1 MTVVYD
7 PDASFWLTLPRWTGT
22 AVGPVLLSSLFWFF
36 MFMHAVLLALDRVYP
51 AWLCRD
57 GSRERTPYVRTP
69 TALMSAC
76 TVFPIWTGGPQVLT
90 SLMTFFI
97 VFYGNQSYTRFM
109 QFWDFCVSLGGLT
122 MDWATLVRTHL
133 PDEPTV
139 PYVAVQ
145 SPRSAASSIS
155 PSTALDDQQPR
166 ERGQKDGPQLNTTVL
181 RVVSTVDDL

>member
-57 GSRERTPYVRTP
+57 GSSGTDALCEDPDGTDERVYGLPDMDWRSV
-69 TALMSAC
+69 
-76 TVFPIWTGGPQVLT
+76 QVLT

-109 QFWDFCVSLGGLT
+109 QFWGSDACPCVRSVSQSVEHEQEVLL
-122 MDWATLVRTHL
+122 
-133 PDEPTV
+133 
-139 PYVAVQ
+139 AVCF
-145 SPRSAASSIS
+145 
-155 PSTALDDQQPR
+155 L
-166 ERGQKDGPQLNTTVL
+166 
-181 RVVSTVDDL
+181 